1 MCPDIVPMWVEGNEQ
16 IMHETR
22 GWPRWFPRMGKRC
35 GVWFGG
41 NVRGEFEGL
50 RGRWRGLV
58 EEEEERKGKGGGKGV
73 GELSEE
79 LKYGER
85 AVRLREECALQ
96 VRKAVLQVRRES
108 GLEDEDPKQ
117 GLVETWREEGGKR
130 EGRMDDGS
138 IVRDT

>member
-1 MCPDIVPMWVEGNEQ
+1 M
-16 IMHETR
+16 
-22 GWPRWFPRMGKRC
+22 
-35 GVWFGG
+35 
-41 NVRGEFEGL
+41 RGEFEGL
-50 RGRWRGLV
+50 RGQWRGLV
-58 EEEEERKGKGGGKGV
+58 EEEETKGRGGGEL

-96 VRKAVLQVRRES
+96 VRRAVLKVRRES

-130 EGRMDDGS
+130 EGVMDDGS

>member
-1 MCPDIVPMWVEGNEQ
+1 MVSSDGEQ
-16 IMHETR
+16 VW
-22 GWPRWFPRMGKRC
+22 GLVWGKC
-35 GVWFGG
+35 E
-41 NVRGEFEGL
+41 GEFEGL

-58 EEEEERKGKGGGKGV
+58 EEVEGRGGGGM

-96 VRKAVLQVRRES
+96 VRKAVLRVRRES

-117 GLVETWREEGGKR
+117 GLVETWREEGGR
-130 EGRMDDGS
+130 GRGGWMMG
-138 IVRDT
+138 VL